1 MRKLIRNSLGAA
13 FALLLSGCGVK
24 LVDLGPAPN
33 LYDIQTTPQFTRSPA
48 PVTWQLVIDEP
59 AAPTALDS
67 DRILVRPN
75 ESEIKYFAG
84 ARWSE
89 RVPRLIQSQL
99 LQGFDKS
106 GGIVGVSR
114 QAIGLHGDYE
124 LQGELTSFDT
134 VYSGGT
140 TPMAVITINFKI
152 VREPDEIIIASKN
165 FEQKE
170 RATAPSLIAIT
181 TSFGDV
187 LSKIVSE
194 AVPWTLT
201 EAQADYARTGAR
213 VHNGAPALPPN
224 P

>member
-1 MRKLIRNSLGAA
+1 MNRVR
-13 FALLLSGCGVK
+13 
-24 LVDLGPAPN
+24 PP
-33 LYDIQTTPQFTRSPA
+33 RSN
-48 PVTWQLVIDEP
+48 
-59 AAPTALDS
+59 S
-67 DRILVRPN
+67 DRILVRPGD
-75 ESEIKYFAG
+75 SEIKYFAG

-106 GGIVGVSR
+106 GAIVGVSR

-124 LQGELTSFDT
+124 LQGELMNFDT

-140 TPMAVITINFKI
+140 TPMAVIVINFKI
-152 VREPDEIIIASKN
+152 VREPGELIIASKN

-181 TSFGDV
+181 ASFSDV
-187 LSKIVSE
+187 LSKIISQ
-194 AVPWTLT
+194 AVPWTLD
-201 EAQADYARTGAR
+201 EAQADYERTAASARKTAE
-213 VHNGAPALPPN
+213 PSPQN